1 MSESQIAEIRQLWDD
16 EASQRLVG
24 RKIVE
29 ARYLTRDEADGMAWL
44 HSSVLL
50 VLDDGTQLVPA
61 RDDEGNDAGALHGT
75 DPRGQSFGLP
85 VL

>member
-1 MSESQIAEIRQLWDD
+1 MLQDMIAEIRQGWDD
-16 EASQRLVG
+16 EVRDRLVR

-29 ARYLTRDEADGMAWL
+29 ARYLTRDEVDGMAWS
-44 HSSVLL
+44 HACVLL
-50 VLDDGTQLVPA
+50 VLDNGTQLLPA

-75 DPRGQSFGLP
+75 DPQGMFFGFP

>member
-1 MSESQIAEIRQLWDD
+1 MMHPHLAEIRQLWND
-16 EASQRLVG
+16 EANQRLVG

-29 ARYLTRDEADGMAWL
+29 ARYLTRDEADDMAW
-44 HSSVLL
+44 SRSCVLL
-50 VLDDGTQLVPA
+50 VLDDGTQLLPA

-75 DPRGQSFGLP
+75 DPQGMFFGLP

>member
-1 MSESQIAEIRQLWDD
+1 MSQDLIAEIRQGWDD
-16 EASQRLVG
+16 EVRDRLVG

-29 ARYLTRDEADGMAWL
+29 ARYLTRNEADGMAWS
-44 HSSVLL
+44 HACVLL
-50 VLDDGTQLVPA
+50 VLDDGTQLLPA

-75 DPRGQSFGLP
+75 DPQGMFFGLP

>member
-1 MSESQIAEIRQLWDD
+1 MIAEPSAFDL
-16 EASQRLVG
+16 SH
-24 RKIVE
+24 
-29 ARYLTRDEADGMAWL
+29 L

-50 VLDDGTQLVPA
+50 VLDDVTQLLPA

-75 DPRGQSFGLP
+75 DPRGQTFGLP